1 MHWNF
6 GVALEKNT
14 RKCRWLLLK
23 GCMFAENENACKRDQ
38 KDQRDQRDQKG
49 SKRINLHLSVATS
62 SFGAMALSADP
73 RLSEDTLTEVCTR

>member
-1 MHWNF
+1 M
-6 GVALEKNT
+6 ALEKNT

-38 KDQRDQRDQKG
+38 RDPKG

-73 RLSEDTLTEVCTR
+73 RLSEDTLTEVCTL